1 MSNAIAIIESG
12 GKQYLVSKGDKI
24 QVEKLAADEGKTL
37 TFDKVLFTSSGS
49 DANVGKPY
57 IAGATVQ
64 GKVLKQG
71 RGKKIHVLKYKSKSK
86 YRRKIGARQHF
97 TEIEITKA

>member
-1 MSNAIAIIESG
+1 MIAIFESG
-12 GKQYLVSKGDKI
+12 GKQYIVSAGDKI
-24 QVEKLAADEGKTL
+24 QVEKLPAETGKSVS
-37 TFDKVLFTSSGS
+37 FDKVLFTSTGN
-49 DANVGKPY
+49 DAVVGKPF

-71 RGKKIHVLKYKSKSK
+71 RGKKIHVLKYKNKSK

-97 TEIEITKA
+97 TEVEIIKV

>member
-1 MSNAIAIIESG
+1 MLAIFESG
-12 GKQYLVSKGDKI
+12 GKQYLVSKGEKI
-24 QVEKLAADEGKTL
+24 QVEKLDADEGKTV
-37 TFDKVLFTSSGS
+37 TFDKVLLTSTGS
-49 DANVGKPY
+49 DINVGRPY
-57 IAGATVQ
+57 ISGAAVH

-97 TEIEITKA
+97 TEVEITKV